1 MNFHKLSKVS
11 SVLLLVLTMALTAF
25 AQDREDK
32 GVKSTLVFED
42 GVNRELPIAMS
53 NNLYC
58 AGYIQRSELDTSK
71 EIVGAT
77 EEKDR
82 HIYAEG
88 DELYINAG
96 AVNGVKAGDMFAVIR
111 PRGKVKSKW
120 SKKKSLGHYVQEL
133 GAVEVFKV
141 MRDVS
146 VARVKSSCGV
156 ILFGDL
162 VTKIPARKSPMFVK
176 RPALEKYAQSSGKAS
191 GNIVMARD
199 GVELI
204 GREQIVYLDLGRED
218 SISVGDYM
226 TVYREL
232 GTGNIYGRP
241 HIEGIDN
248 KAAGY
253 ESDRYRGER
262 YSIQSTRKKGAKADG
277 STVSSKDALSR
288 RPEKLRRVVGE
299 LIILNVMEKTAT
311 AMIVRNAS
319 EIHTGD
325 KVELQ

>member
-1 MNFHKLSKVS
+1 VNFHKISKIGSSLIIILTLAFIALGQDKKKGGLSTIVY
-11 SVLLLVLTMALTAF
+11 
-25 AQDREDK
+25 D
-32 GVKSTLVFED
+32 D
-42 GVNRELPIAMS
+42 GINREMPVALG
-53 NNLYC
+53 NNMYC
-58 AGYIQRSELDTSK
+58 AGYIQKSELDTSR

-82 HIYAEG
+82 HIFAEG

-96 AVNGVKAGDMFAVIR
+96 AVNGVKVGDMYAVIR

-120 SKKKSLGHYVQEL
+120 TKKKNLGHYVQEL

-146 VARVKSSCGV
+146 VARVKSSCDS

-162 VTKIPARKSPMFVK
+162 VTKIPSRTSPMFVK
-176 RPALEKYAQSSGKAS
+176 RPALNKYAMSSGKVS
-191 GNIVMARD
+191 GSIVMARD
-199 GVELI
+199 GVELL
-204 GREQIVYLDLGRED
+204 GREQIVYVDLGRED
-218 SISVGDYM
+218 NVSVGDYM
-226 TVYREL
+226 TVYRKL
-232 GTGNIYGRP
+232 GTGNLYSKVTK
-241 HIEGIDN
+241 ESIDN
-248 KAAGY
+248 KEEGY

-262 YSIQSTRKKGAKADG
+262 YSSQSTRKKGSKANG
-277 STVSSKDALSR
+277 STVTTEDAKSR
-288 RPEKLRRVVGE
+288 RPNNLRRIVGE
-299 LIILNVMEKTAT
+299 LIILNVMERTAT